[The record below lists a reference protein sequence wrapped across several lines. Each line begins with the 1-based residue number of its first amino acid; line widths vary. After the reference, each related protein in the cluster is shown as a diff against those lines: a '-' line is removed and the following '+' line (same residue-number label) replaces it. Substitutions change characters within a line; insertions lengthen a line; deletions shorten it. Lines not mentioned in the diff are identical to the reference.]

1 MVAIT
6 EERGKKGASRKE
18 KREGKERRIV
28 EGKLPRH
35 RVVANGIN
43 FRDFSSLC
51 GLHMA
56 VNINRFSPGEFPSPG
71 PCPQKI
77 YDNSDVPPCERK
89 NRAEKWRGKREK
101 KRGERGKQRKSRSSD
116 EAMCVAPVAAQFRV
130 KTLLGL
136 ISLCSGVERM
146 RATIPRYDNRGSMVM
161 TRNKVMIIVG
171 SEI

>member
-1 MVAIT
+1 MKLCASLPLSSFHIISHIISTNLIKIPKRRKMKKLNMVAIT

-71 PCPQKI
+71 PRP
-77 YDNSDVPPCERK
+77 
-89 NRAEKWRGKREK
+89 
-101 KRGERGKQRKSRSSD
+101 
-116 EAMCVAPVAAQFRV
+116 
-130 KTLLGL
+130 
-136 ISLCSGVERM
+136 
-146 RATIPRYDNRGSMVM
+146 
-161 TRNKVMIIVG
+161 
-171 SEI
+171 

>member
-1 MVAIT
+1 MIAIT

-18 KREGKERRIV
+18 KRERKERRTV

-71 PCPQKI
+71 PRPQKI

-89 NRAEKWRGKREK
+89 NRAEKWRGKRKK
-101 KRGERGKQRKSRSSD
+101 KRKKKGGEGEIEKVEKQRRSYV
-116 EAMCVAPVAAQFRV
+116 C
-130 KTLLGL
+130 
-136 ISLCSGVERM
+136 
-146 RATIPRYDNRGSMVM
+146 RARCRSIPRENAFGVDIVVLRGG
-161 TRNKVMIIVG
+161 TNARDDFAL
-171 SEI
+171 